1 MKKYILVLMI
11 LAMPIAAEAGIVV
24 CHNNGEVT
32 NFRLRG
38 DQVQGCLWLDAGQN
52 VTQQEYERTY
62 DLLKNIERKYLKVIN
77 NEVQEKTAQEKT
89 QADTDEAAAQ
99 KIADTNEVNRLNVS
113 NEDIIT
119 ALVQTINKRLTV
131 GQKIT
136 KQEIVEAIKAA
147 KGL

>member
-1 MKKYILVLMI
+1 MKKYILSFLILITPVLS
-11 LAMPIAAEAGIVV
+11 EAGIVV

-38 DQVQGCLWLDAGQN
+38 DQAQGCLWLDAGQN
-52 VTQQEYERTY
+52 VTQQEYDRTY
-62 DLLKNIERKYLKVIN
+62 NLLKNTERKYLKVVN
-77 NEVQEKTAQEKT
+77 NFVQEKTVQEKT

-119 ALVQTINKRLTV
+119 ALVQTINKRLAV

-136 KQEIVEAIKAA
+136 KQEIIDQIKSN